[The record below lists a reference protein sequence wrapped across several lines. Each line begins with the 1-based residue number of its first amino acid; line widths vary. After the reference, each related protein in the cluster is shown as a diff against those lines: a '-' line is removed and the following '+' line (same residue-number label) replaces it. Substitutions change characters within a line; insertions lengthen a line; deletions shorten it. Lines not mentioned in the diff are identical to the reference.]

1 MGIDHSELKSI
12 LRKNVQLF
20 LAEVSPVVSVC
31 LFIEVHE
38 ISKFWPQIL
47 DKLSPGIIT
56 GEGLQEEVCK
66 PHPQSHTHL
75 L

>member
-38 ISKFWPQIL
+38 ISKFLASDFGQVVTRYYYWR
-47 DKLSPGIIT
+47 GT
-56 GEGLQEEVCK
+56 ARGGM
-66 PHPQSHTHL
+66 
-75 L
+75 